1 MTSLPIDS
9 IESEFHQII
18 SSRHLVVEAE
28 TGSGK
33 STRLPL
39 WATKHGR
46 VLVVEPRRI
55 ACTSLATYLAQ
66 SEGQEVGKRIGYAIK
81 LHNVFSDDSQVVFV
95 TPGIALRW
103 YAEDKL
109 ANFDIVMVDEF
120 HERRWDTDLLV
131 ALLNK
136 EQSHRIIVTSATIEG
151 EKLSH
156 YIDAHRMEAHGRN
169 YGVDIEYRRNDSRQ
183 LPDARQLEHQ
193 VSKEVQLLLGET
205 TGDVLVFLPG
215 RKEITLVLA
224 ALKKRLA
231 GEDVIIAPL
240 HASVSDE
247 ERQCALEVQST
258 RKVVLATNVAE
269 TSLTIPNIEVV
280 VDSGLERRN
289 IQRNGQTTLMLTHIS
304 KASAKQRSGRAG
316 RVMHGVCVRLYG
328 EHAALENV
336 TPPELK
342 RESLVEPML
351 AAATCGHSLESL
363 TFIDD
368 LPEKTLQ
375 QATEQLE
382 KLGALD
388 ANGITEHGRKLYP
401 LPVDTLYADL
411 ITRMPSKALME
422 ATVDL
427 TAALSTIGRIAQPS
441 THLESV
447 ERLNQQEPNLCDGEL
462 LIRLLR
468 GQVFEGITVDEQA
481 LKEAQLLAIQMR
493 DVFKLPHL
501 DVASRFKRK
510 EWLTAILTT
519 HPELVF
525 VRRQKRR
532 DALGNG
538 IFEVLPARHTR
549 FSEKEEAAVVLDT
562 HSLPGRGV
570 KQTLNLATVMLPV
583 PLSLLVEHEFGDWIQ
598 GDTITGEDGVFS
610 QIRLEY
616 AGRTLATKQ
625 IQAKGEFALRP
636 IIDAVQAGVMM
647 PGFAQ
652 QRQQQ
657 IRHWKMYVEMGLS
670 EVHGS
675 VEYTDFESWFTHQLV
690 QLEITDVEELELFES
705 DDFAFEG
712 IPDWEYPEFAEKYP
726 LEIVLSGL
734 RLDVEYYPARKRVVV
749 VFQSGS
755 RKADPKRKELPA
767 WLGWKVQYRK
777 ASRLL
782 DLR

>member
-18 SSRHLVVEAE
+18 SSSHLVVEAE

-39 WATKHGR
+39 WAKQHGR

-66 SEGQEVGKRIGYAIK
+66 CEGQKVGERIGYAIK
-81 LHNVFSDDSQVVFV
+81 LHNVYSDDSRVVFV

-103 YAEDKL
+103 YAENKL

-131 ALLNK
+131 ALLNT
-136 EQSHRIIVTSATIEG
+136 EQTHRIIVTSATIEG

-156 YIDAHRMEAHGRN
+156 YIDGHRMEAHGRN
-169 YGVDIEYRRNDSRQ
+169 YGVDIEYRRTDSRQ
-183 LPDARQLEHQ
+183 LPDARQLENK
-193 VSKEVQLLLGET
+193 VAKEVELLLIET

-215 RKEITLVLA
+215 RKEISLVRS
-224 ALKKRLA
+224 ALKKMPVA
-231 GEDVIIAPL
+231 SDVIIAPL
-240 HASVSDE
+240 HASVCDE
-247 ERQCALEVQST
+247 ERQCALEVQSR
-258 RKVVLATNVAE
+258 RKIVLATNVAE

-289 IQRNGQTTLMLTHIS
+289 IQRNGRTTLMLTHIS

-336 TPPELK
+336 TPPELQ

-363 TFIDD
+363 DFIDE
-368 LPEKTLQ
+368 LPKKTLL
-375 QATEQLE
+375 QASEQLE

-388 ANGITEHGRKLYP
+388 ANGITEHGRRLYP

-411 ITRMPSKALME
+411 ITRMPNKALME
-422 ATVDL
+422 AMVDL

-441 THLESV
+441 SDPESV

-468 GQVFEGITVDEQA
+468 GQVFDGVTVDEQA
-481 LKEAQLLAIQMR
+481 LNEAQLLAAQMR
-493 DVFKLPHL
+493 DIFKLPNL
-501 DVASRFKRK
+501 EVASRFKRQ
-510 EWLTAILTT
+510 EWLTAILTS

-525 VRRQKRR
+525 VRRKKRR

-538 IFEVLPARHTR
+538 SFEVLPARNTR
-549 FSEKEEAAVVLDT
+549 FSDKEEAAVVLDT

-570 KQTLNLATVMLPV
+570 KQTLNLATVMLPI
-583 PLSLLVEHEFGDWIQ
+583 PLSLMIQHEFGEWIQ
-598 GDTITGEDGVFS
+598 GDTITGEEGVLS
-610 QIRLEY
+610 ELRLEF
-616 AGRTLATKQ
+616 AGRTLTTKQ

-636 IIDAVQAGVMM
+636 IIEAVQSGVVM
-647 PGFAQ
+647 PGFAK

-657 IRHWKMYVEMGLS
+657 ISHWKMYVEMGLS
-670 EVHGS
+670 ETHVTIEH
-675 VEYTDFESWFTHQLV
+675 TNFESWFTHQLS
-690 QLEITDVEELELFES
+690 QLEISDFQELDLFES
-705 DDFAFEG
+705 DDFVFEG

-726 LEIVLSGL
+726 LEINLSGL
-734 RLDVEYYPARKRVVV
+734 RLDVEYYPAGKRVLVV
-749 VFQSGS
+749 YQSGS
-755 RKADPKRKELPA
+755 RKGDPKRKELPA
-767 WLGWKVQYRK
+767 WQGWKVQYRK